1 MKKILFLLVLC
12 ISGGLVCAAECDAE
26 KDPLLS
32 ALSTQLRR
40 NFKTLKKL
48 RPPVYY
54 MSYQL
59 YDVSSYQAQ
68 AKAGG
73 MQYASA
79 EDNKT
84 VDISVRVGSVH
95 TDNTHEL
102 KGTYT
107 NSSVVAKQM
116 PLGRQDSLALRNAL
130 WRGTQAAVEQ
140 AQQEYNRVLS
150 NKQVASENTDTS
162 DDFSLPQKHLF
173 CQEEKPLVY
182 DSAAIE
188 TRLKKLSLLGQRYDF
203 ADSSSFVFRFER
215 TNIYFVDSVGNR
227 IFTSRVLGRYMM
239 SMRARNPDGMDLER
253 NMIYDGVK
261 MEDFPSEETMA
272 ADLERMAQELKALK
286 NAPTVEPFTGPV
298 ILKNKASGVFFH
310 EILGHR
316 LEGHRQKSDAFGQT
330 FTKKVGAQI
339 VSPIL
344 SVSDNPRWEEFNG
357 VPLRGYY
364 LFDDEGNPA
373 QNVPLIEK
381 GILKNFLMS
390 ASPIKNFPKSNG
402 HGRKSAG
409 YRVVARMGNTVIT
422 PQESMPYAQ
431 LEQKL
436 LEEIKRQGKPY
447 GLIIEDISG
456 GFTMTDTSAPQSF
469 KVNPLL
475 VYRVYPDGR
484 KEVVRGVDLVGTPL
498 ASFSKVIAAG
508 DDYAVFNGSCGAESG
523 WVPVSAVSPSILVSE
538 MEVEKVAKSP
548 AKPPILRP
556 PYAENRKGVQK

>member
-1 MKKILFLLVLC
+1 M
-12 ISGGLVCAAECDAE
+12 
-26 KDPLLS
+26 
-32 ALSTQLRR
+32 
-40 NFKTLKKL
+40 
-48 RPPVYY
+48 
-54 MSYQL
+54 
-59 YDVSSYQAQ
+59 
-68 AKAGG
+68 
-73 MQYASA
+73 
-79 EDNKT
+79 
-84 VDISVRVGSVH
+84 
-95 TDNTHEL
+95 
-102 KGTYT
+102 
-107 NSSVVAKQM
+107 
-116 PLGRQDSLALRNAL
+116 
-130 WRGTQAAVEQ
+130 
-140 AQQEYNRVLS
+140 
-150 NKQVASENTDTS
+150 
-162 DDFSLPQKHLF
+162 PQKNVF
-173 CQEEKPLVY
+173 CQEEKTFEYNRAEIEERLKRLSLQGEKYDFVD
-182 DSAAIE
+182 DSAFAF
-188 TRLKKLSLLGQRYDF
+188 RL
-203 ADSSSFVFRFER
+203 ER
-215 TNIYFVDSVGNR
+215 INTYFVDSVGNR
-227 IFTSRVLGRYMM
+227 IFTSRAFGRYIL
-239 SMRARNPDGMDLER
+239 SVQARNPDGMDLER

-261 MEDFPSEETMA
+261 AEDFPTGETMA

-286 NAPTVEPFTGPV
+286 NAPVVEPFTGPV
-298 ILKNKASGVFFH
+298 ILKNRASGVFFH

-316 LEGHRQKSDAFGQT
+316 LEGHRQKSDTFGQT

-357 VPLRGYY
+357 IPLRGFY

-373 QNVPLIEK
+373 ENVPLIEK

-390 ASPIKNFPKSNG
+390 ASPIQNFSKSNG

-523 WVPVSAVSPSILVSE
+523 WVPVSAVSPSILVAE

-548 AKPPILRP
+548 SKPPILRP
-556 PYAENRKGVQK
+556 PYTENHKGKK

>member
-1 MKKILFLLVLC
+1 MKKLLFLLVLC
-12 ISGGLVCAAECDAE
+12 VGGGFVSAAECPAEQDA
-26 KDPLLS
+26 LLS
-32 ALSTQLRR
+32 ALSAQLRR

-59 YDVSSYQAQ
+59 YETSAFQAN
-68 AKAGG
+68 AKAGALQFSITDDSG
-73 MQYASA
+73 A
-79 EDNKT
+79 
-84 VDISVRVGSVH
+84 VDISARVGSVH

-107 NSSVVAKQM
+107 NTDLVSVQV
-116 PLGRQDSLALRNAL
+116 PLARRDSLALRNAL
-130 WRGTQAAVEQ
+130 WRGTQAAVEN
-140 AQQEYNRVLS
+140 AQQEYNRAEIEERLKRLS
-150 NKQVASENTDTS
+150 LQGEKY
-162 DDFSLPQKHLF
+162 DF
-173 CQEEKPLVY
+173 VD
-182 DSAAIE
+182 DSAFAF
-188 TRLKKLSLLGQRYDF
+188 RL
-203 ADSSSFVFRFER
+203 ER
-215 TNIYFVDSVGNR
+215 INTYFVDSVGNR
-227 IFTSRVLGRYMM
+227 IFTSRAFGRYIL
-239 SMRARNPDGMDLER
+239 SVQARNPDGMDLER

-261 MEDFPSEETMA
+261 AEDFPTEETMA

-286 NAPTVEPFTGPV
+286 NAPVVEPFTGPV
-298 ILKNKASGVFFH
+298 ILKNRASGVFFH

-316 LEGHRQKSDAFGQT
+316 LEGHRQKSDTFGQT

-357 VPLRGYY
+357 IPLRGFY

-373 QNVPLIEK
+373 ENVPLIEK

-390 ASPIKNFPKSNG
+390 ASPIQNFSKSNG

-523 WVPVSAVSPSILVSE
+523 WVPVSAVSPSILVAE

-548 AKPPILRP
+548 SKPPILRP
-556 PYAENRKGVQK
+556 PYTENHKGKK

>member
-1 MKKILFLLVLC
+1 MKKLLFLLVLC
-12 ISGGLVCAAECDAE
+12 VGGGFVSAAECPAE
-26 KDPLLS
+26 QDTLLS
-32 ALSTQLRR
+32 ALSAQLRR

-59 YDVSSYQAQ
+59 YETSAFQAN
-68 AKAGG
+68 AKAGALEFSITDDSG
-73 MQYASA
+73 A
-79 EDNKT
+79 
-84 VDISVRVGSVH
+84 VDISARVGSVH

-107 NSSVVAKQM
+107 NTDLISVQV
-116 PLGRQDSLALRNAL
+116 PLARRNSLALRNAL
-130 WRGTQAAVEQ
+130 WRGTQAAVEN

-150 NKQVASENTDTS
+150 NKQVSAENMDTS
-162 DDFSLPQKHLF
+162 DDFALPQKNIF
-173 CQEEKPLVY
+173 CQEEKTFEY
-182 DSAAIE
+182 NRAEIE
-188 TRLKKLSLLGQRYDF
+188 ERLKRLSLQGEKYDF
-203 ADSSSFVFRFER
+203 VDDAAFAFRLER
-215 TNIYFVDSVGNR
+215 INTYFVDSVGNR
-227 IFTSRVLGRYMM
+227 IFTSRAFGRYIL
-239 SMRARNPDGMDLER
+239 SVQARNPDGMDLER

-261 MEDFPSEETMA
+261 AEDFPTEETMA

-286 NAPTVEPFTGPV
+286 NAPVVEPFTGPV
-298 ILKNKASGVFFH
+298 ILKNRASGVFFH

-316 LEGHRQKSDAFGQT
+316 LEGHRQKSDTFGQT

-357 VPLRGYY
+357 IPLRGFY

-373 QNVPLIEK
+373 ENVPLIEK

-390 ASPIKNFPKSNG
+390 ASPIQNFSKSNG

-523 WVPVSAVSPSILVSE
+523 WVPVSAVSPSILVAE

-548 AKPPILRP
+548 SKPPILRP
-556 PYAENRKGVQK
+556 PYTENHKGKK

>member
-1 MKKILFLLVLC
+1 MKKLLFLLVLC
-12 ISGGLVCAAECDAE
+12 MGSGLVSAAECRAE
-26 KDPLLS
+26 QAPLLS
-32 ALSTQLRR
+32 ALSAQLQR

-54 MSYQL
+54 MAYQL
-59 YDVSSYQAQ
+59 YDVSSFQAQ

-73 MQYASA
+73 LQYSSA
-79 EDNKT
+79 EENKA

-107 NSSVVAKQM
+107 NASMVSKQM
-116 PLGRQDSLALRNAL
+116 PLARQDSPALRNAL
-130 WRGTQAAVEQ
+130 WRGTQEAVEQ

-150 NKQVASENTDTS
+150 NKQVASESVDTS
-162 DDFSLPQKHLF
+162 DDFALPQKNVF
-173 CQEEKPLVY
+173 CQEEKPFVY
-182 DSAAIE
+182 DRAEIE
-188 TRLKKLSLLGQRYDF
+188 ARLKRLSLRGQKYAF
-203 ADSSSFVFRFER
+203 ADGASFVFRLER
-215 TNIYFVDSVGNR
+215 THIYFVDSMGSR

-239 SMRARNPDGMDLER
+239 SMHARNPDGMDLER

-261 MEDFPSEETMA
+261 AEDFPSEETMA
-272 ADLERMAQELKALK
+272 ADLDRMAQELKALK
-286 NAPTVEPFTGPV
+286 NAPVVEPFTGPV

-330 FTKKVGAQI
+330 FTKKVGTQI

-357 VPLRGYY
+357 VPLRGHY

-373 QNVPLIEK
+373 ENVPLIEK

-422 PQESMPYAQ
+422 PQVSMPYAQ

-548 AKPPILRP
+548 SKPPILRP
-556 PYAENRKGVQK
+556 PYTEKQKGGK